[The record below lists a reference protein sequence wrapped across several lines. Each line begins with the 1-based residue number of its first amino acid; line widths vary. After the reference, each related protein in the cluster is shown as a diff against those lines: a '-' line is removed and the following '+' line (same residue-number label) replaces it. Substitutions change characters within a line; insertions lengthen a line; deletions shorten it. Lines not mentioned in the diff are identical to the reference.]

1 MSTDPKNILCD
12 IAAGDNEAFKTLFN
26 MFFPKVKVFLV
37 KFLKDD
43 KAAEDIAQD
52 IFVKIWSLRHVL
64 PEVRSF
70 NTYLYR
76 MTKNAALNYLRDKK
90 FAVEISE
97 ISILDD
103 SDIEQD
109 YYRKEKELLIKL
121 AVEQMPPQR
130 RKIFTMSRY
139 QGMSNDEIAKS
150 LGLSKHTVENHL
162 SISLKEIR
170 ELMVAFVV
178 FFLIYTGSIF

>member
-1 MSTDPKNILCD
+1 MIRMSTDPKNILCD

-64 PEVRSF
+64 PEVKSF

-76 MTKNAALNYLRDKK
+76 MTKNAALNHLRDKK
-90 FAVEISE
+90 FAVEISD
-97 ISILDD
+97 IPILDD
-103 SDIEQD
+103 RDIELD

-178 FFLIYTGSIF
+178 FFLI

>member
-1 MSTDPKNILCD
+1 
-12 IAAGDNEAFKTLFN
+12 
-26 MFFPKVKVFLV
+26 
-37 KFLKDD
+37 
-43 KAAEDIAQD
+43 
-52 IFVKIWSLRHVL
+52 
-64 PEVRSF
+64 
-70 NTYLYR
+70 
-76 MTKNAALNYLRDKK
+76 MTKNAALNHLRDKK
-90 FAVEISE
+90 FAVEISD
-97 ISILDD
+97 IPILDD
-103 SDIEQD
+103 KDIELD

-178 FFLIYTGSIF
+178 FFLI